1 MKVYQAISAVQSALA
16 KRGIE
21 KNRKNIQQGFA
32 FRGIDDVYAALAPLL
47 SEYQLVI
54 LPQVLSREV
63 TERQTAKGGTLIYT
77 TLRVRYD
84 FISAEDGSRE
94 VVIVD
99 GEAMDSGDKS
109 TNKAMS
115 AAYKYACLQA
125 FCIPTEGD
133 NDADASTPAPVVPR
147 DGTLASGVLWTVE
160 EENDFITRVGE
171 LGFQA
176 PHVAA
181 WAVSISGA
189 HPSVMGAERRNK
201 LLGFLAT
208 DKGKVEAAKY
218 ITAKFKET
226 E

>member
-1 MKVYQAISAVQSALA
+1 MKVYQAISAIQGALA

-21 KNRKNIQQGFA
+21 KNRKNVQQGFA

-47 SEYQLVI
+47 AEHQLII

-84 FISAEDGSRE
+84 FVSAEDGSRE

-99 GEAMDSGDKS
+99 GEAMDSADKS

-115 AAYKYACLQA
+115 AAYKYACLQT
-125 FCIPTEGD
+125 FCVPTEGD
-133 NDADASTPAPVVPR
+133 NDADATTPAPSVGTVPP
-147 DGTLASGVLWTVE
+147 GAFWTAE
-160 EENDFITRVGE
+160 EERDFVFRVGE

-181 WAVSISGA
+181 YAVQTTGL
-189 HPSVMGAERRNK
+189 HPSVLPAQRREA
-201 LLGFLAT
+201 LLKHLAS
-208 DKGKVEAAKY
+208 DAGKIAAAKF
-218 ITAKFKET
+218 ITKET
-226 E
+226 V